1 MYKKKYTLFFI
12 ILIVLSLSLK
22 TDCLSRKFSPQVHG
36 EYLPNVHWVFCI
48 DTSGSMKMKGH
59 MDLLKLITEKIT
71 DEFLDS
77 KKNIINT
84 GDRITIFSFDEQ
96 VRLEAT
102 SLYQTENDLLSIKK
116 ELKELNKRHGKLT
129 FISEAIVQSI
139 DVVNKYRQFFHTN
152 ALYVFTDGKSEP
164 YSPKWSKRKITA
176 RKKRDTEN
184 FQKISLA
191 GKDSGLNV
199 WLGVLKWE
207 AFDDAKALVN
217 RMGKGG
223 HLVDLT
229 NFNRLS
235 LEKALIDFAGSVR
248 AEVKLIDAKRLDL
261 GTIPYKNNGS
271 YQKNVSFSMQPEKT
285 NELPALTWAMNFDP
299 ENPSEIK
306 EKDLFEI
313 KTTADKMVLSF
324 KLADSNN
331 LNSGTYRGKLK
342 IIPAQSHYGS
352 LVIEPSQLDVKFR
365 KSSVTAFYFW
375 RIGIFLLIGSLL
387 LIYLL
392 NRIKRKMP
400 IRV

>member
-1 MYKKKYTLFFI
+1 M
-12 ILIVLSLSLK
+12 K
-22 TDCLSRKFSPQVHG
+22 TDGWSRESSPKVNS

-71 DEFLDS
+71 NEFLDG

-116 ELKELNKRHGKLT
+116 ELKELNKRHGNLT

-139 DVVNKYRQFFHTN
+139 DVVDKYKQFFHTN

-164 YSPKWSKRKITA
+164 YSPKWSKQKITA
-176 RKKRDTEN
+176 TKKRDTEN

-235 LEKALIDFAGSVR
+235 LEKALIDFAGTVR
-248 AEVKLIDAKRLDL
+248 SEVKIVDAKSLNL
-261 GTIPYKNNGS
+261 GTIPYKNSGS
-271 YQKNVSFSMQPEKT
+271 YQKNISFSIQTDNIHK
-285 NELPALTWAMNFDP
+285 LPPLTAAINFDP

-306 EKDLFEI
+306 AKDIFEI
-313 KTTADKMVLSF
+313 KTTVDKILLSF
-324 KLADSNN
+324 NLADSNKIH
-331 LNSGTYRGKLK
+331 SGTYKGKLK
-342 IIPAQSHYGS
+342 LIPTQPNYGA
-352 LVIEPSQLDVKFR
+352 LVIQPSQLDVKFH
-365 KSSVTAFYFW
+365 KSSITAFYFW
-375 RIGIFLLIGSLL
+375 RVAIFVLPGVLFFT
-387 LIYLL
+387 YLL
-392 NRIKRKMP
+392 NKIKRKLP
-400 IRV
+400 IKI

>member
-1 MYKKKYTLFFI
+1 M
-12 ILIVLSLSLK
+12 K
-22 TDCLSRKFSPQVHG
+22 TDGWSRESSPKVNS

-71 DEFLDS
+71 NEFLDG

-116 ELKELNKRHGKLT
+116 ELKELNKRHGNLT

-139 DVVNKYRQFFHTN
+139 DVVDKYKQFFHTN

-164 YSPKWSKRKITA
+164 YSPKWSKQKITA
-176 RKKRDTEN
+176 TKKRDTEN

-235 LEKALIDFAGSVR
+235 LEKALIDFAGTVR
-248 AEVKLIDAKRLDL
+248 SEVKIVDAKSLNL
-261 GTIPYKNNGS
+261 GTIPYKNSGS
-271 YQKNVSFSMQPEKT
+271 YQKNISFSIQTDNIHK
-285 NELPALTWAMNFDP
+285 LPPLTAAINFDP

-306 EKDLFEI
+306 AKDIFEI
-313 KTTADKMVLSF
+313 KTTVDKILLSF
-324 KLADSNN
+324 NLADSNKIH
-331 LNSGTYRGKLK
+331 SGTYKGKLK
-342 IIPAQSHYGS
+342 LIPTQTNYGA
-352 LVIEPSQLDVKFR
+352 LVIQPSQLDVKFY
-365 KSSVTAFYFW
+365 KSSITAFYFW
-375 RIGIFLLIGSLL
+375 RVAIFVLPGVLLFT
-387 LIYLL
+387 YLL
-392 NRIKRKMP
+392 NKIKRKLP
-400 IRV
+400 IKI

>member
-1 MYKKKYTLFFI
+1 MHKKKYSLFLI
-12 ILIVLSLSLK
+12 ILIMLSLSMK
-22 TDCLSRKFSPQVHG
+22 TDGWSRESSPKVNS

-71 DEFLDS
+71 NEFLDG

-116 ELKELNKRHGKLT
+116 ELKELNKRHGNLT

-139 DVVNKYRQFFHTN
+139 DVVDKYKQFFHTN

-164 YSPKWSKRKITA
+164 YSPKWSKQKITA
-176 RKKRDTEN
+176 TKKRDTEN

-235 LEKALIDFAGSVR
+235 LEKALIDFAGTVR
-248 AEVKLIDAKRLDL
+248 SEVKIVDAKSLNL
-261 GTIPYKNNGS
+261 GTIPYKNSGS
-271 YQKNVSFSMQPEKT
+271 YQKNISFSIQTDNIHK
-285 NELPALTWAMNFDP
+285 LPPLTAAINFDP

-306 EKDLFEI
+306 AKDIFEI
-313 KTTADKMVLSF
+313 KTTVDKILLSF
-324 KLADSNN
+324 NLADSNKIH
-331 LNSGTYRGKLK
+331 SGTYKGKLK
-342 IIPAQSHYGS
+342 LIPTQTNYGA
-352 LVIEPSQLDVKFR
+352 LVIQPSQLDVKFY
-365 KSSVTAFYFW
+365 KSSITAFYFW
-375 RIGIFLLIGSLL
+375 RVAIFVLPGVLFFT
-387 LIYLL
+387 YLL
-392 NRIKRKMP
+392 NKIKRKLP
-400 IRV
+400 IKI

>member
-1 MYKKKYTLFFI
+1 M
-12 ILIVLSLSLK
+12 K
-22 TDCLSRKFSPQVHG
+22 TDGWSRESSPKVNS

-71 DEFLDS
+71 NEFLDG

-116 ELKELNKRHGKLT
+116 ELKELNKRHGNLT

-139 DVVNKYRQFFHTN
+139 DVVDKYKQFFHTN

-164 YSPKWSKRKITA
+164 YSPKWSKQKITA
-176 RKKRDTEN
+176 TKKRDTEN

-235 LEKALIDFAGSVR
+235 LEKALIDFAGTVR
-248 AEVKLIDAKRLDL
+248 SEVKIVDAKSLNL
-261 GTIPYKNNGS
+261 GTIPYKNSGS
-271 YQKNVSFSMQPEKT
+271 YQKNISFSIQTDNIHK
-285 NELPALTWAMNFDP
+285 LPPLTAAINFDP

-306 EKDLFEI
+306 AKDIFEI
-313 KTTADKMVLSF
+313 KTTVDKILLSF
-324 KLADSNN
+324 NLADSNKIH
-331 LNSGTYRGKLK
+331 SGTYKGKLK
-342 IIPAQSHYGS
+342 LIPTQTNYGA
-352 LVIEPSQLDVKFR
+352 LVIQPSQLDVKFY
-365 KSSVTAFYFW
+365 KSSITAFYFW
-375 RIGIFLLIGSLL
+375 RVAIFVLPGVLFFT
-387 LIYLL
+387 YLL
-392 NRIKRKMP
+392 NKIKRKLP
-400 IRV
+400 IKI

>member
-1 MYKKKYTLFFI
+1 M
-12 ILIVLSLSLK
+12 LSLSMK
-22 TDCLSRKFSPQVHG
+22 TDGWSRESSPKVNS

-71 DEFLDS
+71 NEFLDG

-116 ELKELNKRHGKLT
+116 ELKELNKRHGNLT

-139 DVVNKYRQFFHTN
+139 DVVDKYKQFFHTN

-164 YSPKWSKRKITA
+164 YSPKWSKQKITA
-176 RKKRDTEN
+176 TKKRDTEN

-235 LEKALIDFAGSVR
+235 LEKALIDFAGTVR
-248 AEVKLIDAKRLDL
+248 SEVKIVDAKSLNL
-261 GTIPYKNNGS
+261 GTIPYKNSGS
-271 YQKNVSFSMQPEKT
+271 YQKNISFSIQTDNIHK
-285 NELPALTWAMNFDP
+285 LPPLTAAINFDP

-306 EKDLFEI
+306 AKDIFEI
-313 KTTADKMVLSF
+313 KTTVDKILLSF
-324 KLADSNN
+324 NLADSNKIH
-331 LNSGTYRGKLK
+331 SGTYKGKLK
-342 IIPAQSHYGS
+342 LIPTQPNYGA
-352 LVIEPSQLDVKFR
+352 LVIQPSQLDVKFY
-365 KSSVTAFYFW
+365 KSSITAFYFW
-375 RIGIFLLIGSLL
+375 RVAIFVLPGVLFFT
-387 LIYLL
+387 YLL
-392 NRIKRKMP
+392 NKIKRKLP
-400 IRV
+400 IKI

>member
-1 MYKKKYTLFFI
+1 MYKKKYTLFLI
-12 ILIVLSLSLK
+12 ILIVFSLSAK
-22 TDCLSRKFSPQVHG
+22 TDCWSRKSS
-36 EYLPNVHWVFCI
+36 LNVHWVFCL

-59 MDLLKLITEKIT
+59 MDLLKLITGKIT

-96 VRLEAT
+96 VRLQAT

-116 ELKELNKRHGKLT
+116 ELRELNKRHGNLT

-139 DVVNKYRQFFHTN
+139 DIVDKYKQFFHTN

-164 YSPKWSKRKITA
+164 YSPKWSKRKIAA

-191 GKDSGLNV
+191 GKDNGLNV

-235 LEKALIDFAGSVR
+235 LEKALIDFAGTVR
-248 AEVKLIDAKRLDL
+248 SELKLVDAKSLNL
-261 GTIPYKNNGS
+261 GTIPYKNSGS
-271 YQKNVSFSMQPEKT
+271 YQKNISFNIQTDKISK
-285 NELPALTWAMNFDP
+285 LPSLTAAINFDP

-306 EKDLFEI
+306 AKDIFEI
-313 KTTADKMVLSF
+313 KTTIDKMFLSF

-331 LNSGTYRGKLK
+331 LHSGTYKGKLK
-342 IIPAQSHYGS
+342 LIPTQPHYGA
-352 LVIEPSQLDVKFR
+352 LVIEPSQLNVKFR

-375 RIGIFLLIGSLL
+375 RVGIFLLIGFLL
-387 LIYLL
+387 LTYLL

>member
-1 MYKKKYTLFFI
+1 M
-12 ILIVLSLSLK
+12 ILMLSLSMK
-22 TDCLSRKFSPQVHG
+22 TDGWSRESSPKINS

-59 MDLLKLITEKIT
+59 MDLLALITEKIT
-71 DEFLDS
+71 NDFLDS

-116 ELKELNKRHGKLT
+116 ELKELNKRHGNLT
-129 FISEAIVQSI
+129 FISEGIVQSI
-139 DVVNKYRQFFHTN
+139 DVVDKYKQFFHTN

-164 YSPKWSKRKITA
+164 YSPKWSKQKIRA
-176 RKKRDTEN
+176 RKKQDTEN

-229 NFNRLS
+229 DFNRLS
-235 LEKALIDFAGSVR
+235 LEKALIDFAGTVR
-248 AEVKLIDAKRLDL
+248 SEVKIVDAKSLNL

-271 YQKNVSFSMQPEKT
+271 YEKNISFSVQTDKI
-285 NELPALTWAMNFDP
+285 NKLPPLTAEINFDP

-306 EKDLFEI
+306 AKDIFKI
-313 KTTADKMVLSF
+313 TTTADKILFSLNLTDCN
-324 KLADSNN
+324 K
-331 LNSGTYRGKLK
+331 LNSGTYKGKLK
-342 IIPAQSHYGS
+342 LVPTQSNYGAI
-352 LVIEPSQLDVKFR
+352 VIQPSQFDVKFH
-365 KSSVTAFYFW
+365 KSSITAFYFW
-375 RIGIFLLIGSLL
+375 RVGIFLLPGFLFVTYSV
-387 LIYLL
+387 
-392 NRIKRKMP
+392 NKIKRKMP
-400 IRV
+400 IKI